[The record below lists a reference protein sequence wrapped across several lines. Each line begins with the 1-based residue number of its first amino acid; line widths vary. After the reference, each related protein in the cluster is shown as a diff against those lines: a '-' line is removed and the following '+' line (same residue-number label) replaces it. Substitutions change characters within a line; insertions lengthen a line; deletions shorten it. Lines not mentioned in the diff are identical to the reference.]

1 MTPTEGA
8 GPLRRMTARS
18 RGEEHRA
25 STPLELLF
33 DLCFVVAVAQ
43 AGLQLVHALAEGH
56 TGTGIIGYLF
66 VFWGVWWAW
75 MNFSWFAS
83 AYDCDDVPYRVATL
97 VQICGVLIYAAGVE
111 RAFVGNDWTVA
122 VVGYL
127 VMRVALTAQWLRA
140 AATAEAGSEARRT
153 NVRYA
158 TGLVICQCAWV
169 ALLAAPD
176 GMKRWLFLIVV
187 VAEMLVPVVAER
199 VRETP
204 WHPHHI
210 EERYGLFTLIVLGE
224 TMSAATVAVKSAL
237 DEHRALGE
245 LLPIAGGG
253 ILIIFTAWWI
263 YFAAPA
269 HQRLTGN
276 RQAIPWGYG
285 HFVIFASAAAIGAG
299 LEIAVE
305 HAVGQ
310 AHISTVAA
318 SAAVTVPAALF
329 LLTVWLLHARHFKTG
344 TAQQLVLPV
353 SAVAIAACTFAG
365 SFAVLAAGLVAAA
378 AVAVGVILAGRPSSP
393 VRPT

>member
-1 MTPTEGA
+1 MTTTEGA
-8 GPLRRMTARS
+8 GPLRRMTARG

-56 TGTGIIGYLF
+56 PATGIIGYLF

-83 AYDCDDVPYRVATL
+83 AYDCDDVPYRIATL

-111 RAFVGNDWTVA
+111 RASVDNDWTVA

-140 AATAEAGSEARRT
+140 AATAEAGSGARRT

-187 VAEMLVPVVAER
+187 VAEMLVPVIAER
-199 VRETP
+199 VGETP

-224 TMSAATVAVKSAL
+224 TMSAATVAMKSAL

-253 ILIIFTAWWI
+253 ILIIFAAWWI

-299 LEIAVE
+299 LEVAVE
-305 HAVGQ
+305 HAVDQ

-353 SAVAIAACTFAG
+353 SAAEIAACTFVG
-365 SFAVLAAGLVAAA
+365 SLAVLAAGLVAAA
-378 AVAVGVILAGRPSSP
+378 AVTVGVILAGRPSSP
-393 VRPT
+393 AHPT